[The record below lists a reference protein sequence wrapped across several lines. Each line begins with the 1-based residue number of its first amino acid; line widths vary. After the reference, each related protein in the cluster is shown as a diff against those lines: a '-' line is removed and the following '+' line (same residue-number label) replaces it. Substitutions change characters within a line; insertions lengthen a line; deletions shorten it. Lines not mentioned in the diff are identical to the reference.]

1 MDAKPGLVQIA
12 YDRIL
17 HDILTFQL
25 KPGETVSDYQISK
38 ELGMSRTPVREAI
51 RKLIYGSLVVQ
62 GNGKAVVAD
71 ISAQDIQE
79 ITELRSALEKQA
91 VEIILTRNP
100 LPQDKIARMR
110 ELNAELQ
117 SAVANRDY
125 RHNFEIEDQFH
136 MLIVEG
142 SGNKRII
149 ETYKQHHLL
158 IERARWLSLFYPV
171 YDPTI
176 KEHEDIIDALEQRDR
191 DAAYRALGKHM
202 ESSYRHFS
210 RVFTDPEIREAARF
224 VASLK

>member
-1 MDAKPGLVQIA
+1 MESKPGLVQIA
-12 YDRIL
+12 YERIL
-17 HDILTFQL
+17 HDILTFKL
-25 KPGETVSDYQISK
+25 KPGDSVSDYQISK

-62 GNGKAVVAD
+62 GVGKAVVAD
-71 ISAQDIQE
+71 ISAEDIME

-91 VEIILTRNP
+91 VEIILTRKP
-100 LPQDKIARMR
+100 LPQDKIAQMR
-110 ELNAELQ
+110 FLNNELQ
-117 SAVANRDY
+117 NAVMYRDY
-125 RHNFEIEDQFH
+125 KQNFEIEDQFH

-142 SGNKRII
+142 SQNKRII

-158 IERARWLSLFYPV
+158 IVRARWLSLFYPV

-176 KEHEDIIDALEQRDR
+176 KEHEDIINAIEQRDR
-191 DAAYRALGKHM
+191 EAAFSALSKHM